1 MHAHAGVSNMSV
13 DAEKGQL
20 VVIGDRV
27 DPVCLA
33 KSLRKKLSHAEIVSV
48 EEVKKPEEEKKP
60 AADDTPIPIQYW
72 TSSYLHYP
80 MHSDVVFRW

>member
-1 MHAHAGVSNMSV
+1 MSV

-33 KSLRKKLSHAEIVSV
+33 KSLRKKLCHAKIVSV
-48 EEVKKPEEEKKP
+48 EEVKKPEQEKKP
-60 AADDTPIPIQYW
+60 APIHYW

-80 MHSDVVFRW
+80 MHSDVVYRW